1 MRSLKVCRI
10 WVSLLRPTIKK
21 ILIENDYELISCH
34 TPFGAAI
41 PRLAA
46 SKIKNFN
53 SKIVYTAHGFHFYKG
68 APLINWMIY
77 YPMEKYL
84 SRYTDSIIT
93 INDEDYN
100 TAKKK
105 MKSKIYKV
113 HGIGISREKFD
124 IKVVTGKSKNDRE
137 FDTVTL

>member
-1 MRSLKVCRI
+1 M
-10 WVSLLRPTIKK
+10 
-21 ILIENDYELISCH
+21 IENDYELISCH

-77 YPMEKYL
+77 YPMEKL
-84 SRYTDSIIT
+84 LFHLESLVFVS
-93 INDEDYN
+93 E
-100 TAKKK
+100 
-105 MKSKIYKV
+105 
-113 HGIGISREKFD
+113 ELFLD
-124 IKVVTGKSKNDRE
+124 IKIDNVLCDDVFR
-137 FDTVTL
+137 